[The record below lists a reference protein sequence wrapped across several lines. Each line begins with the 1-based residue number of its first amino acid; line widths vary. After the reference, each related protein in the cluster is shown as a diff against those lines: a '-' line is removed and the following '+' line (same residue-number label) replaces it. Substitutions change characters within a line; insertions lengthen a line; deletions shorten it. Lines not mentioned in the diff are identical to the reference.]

1 MQTKAAAEKLLNSK
15 LEYLNNRP
23 LIGNG
28 SNRLDVEWMD
38 YMFKDS
44 DLQDFNLLP
53 LKDKHNLPDKESV
66 LLLYHFFKNINMKL
80 SISEV
85 AAKVFIE
92 LKKYWDKSNVPT
104 QCDWWVKKC
113 ILDLNS
119 KYQDLLKN
127 LKRDSKN
134 EIEKRENFKSSLK
147 KLFDIASPEAEKK
160 LRKDQVLGK
169 SKAIEDLKF
178 LES

>member
-1 MQTKAAAEKLLNSK
+1 
-15 LEYLNNRP
+15 
-23 LIGNG
+23 
-28 SNRLDVEWMD
+28 
-38 YMFKDS
+38 MFKDP

-80 SISEV
+80 SNSEV

-127 LKRDSKN
+127 LKRDSKK
-134 EIEKRENFKSSLK
+134 EKEKRENFKSSLK

-169 SKAIEDLKF
+169 SKAMEDLKF
-178 LES
+178 LESQRTDRVAKMATHDKNY